1 MTKRIELSFVV
12 LFLALGALLKIWFVL
27 DATEGDF
34 GGVRF
39 PDEITYYIPAAHEIS
54 EQGLGYF
61 LTERS
66 LWNGPINP
74 LWIYLLRG
82 DSSFVISA
90 NILLVALAGLLVWA
104 MLRER
109 SKSTA
114 LSALFLWNIYP
125 PLIDFGPTL
134 LTEPPYVFLLT
145 LGAFLFFRERAFG
158 CGLIWGA
165 ATLVRP
171 TTQLLPVLLILA
183 ALAPYF
189 RASRARL
196 LKVAIGILIVITPYI
211 LKNYFVFGRPTIA
224 NGFGAVFQLGTNLRT
239 YGDEPIYYGIDFDT
253 QRHTKEY
260 THLDS
265 EGDKRLTQ
273 AAIEYVA
280 KHPFASVWLAAIKPF
295 KLLLGH
301 TRHYFFPYNGLEAFL
316 EYEAD
321 LARIWMTFGALVLT
335 PFITL
340 IGLIG
345 IFRRIKAQPLAALL
359 VLYFLALHTVV
370 FPIPRMA
377 LPLFSF
383 LLLGAAATTKA
394 ERIWGSAA
402 AAVFI
407 LLVSFGMRGK
417 LAHEYCSS
425 YASYFEDRFKI
436 DTSKSIGTQDVEE
449 VNGVFK
455 VVGKDPFVV
464 FKADATTDR
473 NQLVLIELEVLNPPK
488 RQQKYSWGQ
497 VFWSDGS
504 DFSEERSVPFLFRLK
519 PGVARYRVSVTF
531 NPNWLAVPRVKTIR
545 VDFGE
550 RVRGLEVKLK
560 VAEIVR

>member
-1 MTKRIELSFVV
+1 MSRRLELTFVV
-12 LFLALGALLKIWFVL
+12 VLLILGVLLKVWFVQ
-27 DATEGDF
+27 DVTGGDF
-34 GGVRF
+34 GKVRF
-39 PDEITYYIPAAHEIS
+39 SDEATYYLPAAREIS
-54 EQGLGYF
+54 EQGFSYF

-66 LWNGPINP
+66 LWNGPLNP
-74 LWIYLLRG
+74 LWIYALGSEPSL
-82 DSSFVISA
+82 VKAA
-90 NILLVALAGLLVWA
+90 NILLIALAGLLVWV

-109 SKSTA
+109 SKT
-114 LSALFLWNIYP
+114 SALWALFAWNIYP

-134 LTEPPYVFLLT
+134 LTEPPYLFLLT
-145 LGAFLFFRERAFG
+145 LGAFLFYRERTFS

-183 ALAPYF
+183 AFFPYF
-189 RASRARL
+189 KASRAKL
-196 LKVAIGILIVITPYI
+196 LKVALGILIVITPYI
-211 LKNYFVFGRPTIA
+211 VKNYFVFGRPTIA

-253 QRHTKEY
+253 QRYTKEY

-273 AAIEYVA
+273 AAIEYVT
-280 KHPFASVWLAAIKPF
+280 KHPIASLWLAVIKPF
-295 KLLLGH
+295 KLILGH

-316 EYEAD
+316 EYERD
-321 LARIWMTFGALVLT
+321 LGRIWMTFGALVLT
-335 PFITL
+335 PFVTL

-383 LLLGAAATTKA
+383 LLFGAATTSRI
-394 ERIWGSAA
+394 ERIWGAA
-402 AAVFI
+402 AATVFI

-417 LAHEYCSS
+417 LSHEYCSS
-425 YASYFEDRFKI
+425 YPSYFEERFQI
-436 DTSKSIGTQDVEE
+436 ETSNPVSSQDVEE

-464 FKADATTDR
+464 FKADAPTDR

-488 RQQKYSWGQ
+488 RGQELVWGQ
-497 VFWSDGS
+497 LFWSEHDK
-504 DFSEERSVPFLFRLK
+504 FSEGQSTPFLFRTATGLS
-519 PGVARYRVSVTF
+519 RYRVSVTF
-531 NPNWLAVPRVKTIR
+531 NPMWHKVSNIR
-545 VDFGE
+545 NIRLDLGE
-550 RVRGLEVKLK
+550 RVRGMVLK
-560 VAEIVR
+560 MKHIEIVG